1 MVVTADEM
9 AATTAESVPEP
20 LRTGNSVV
28 ISRMTPARLAK
39 IVKTAMNAIMQ
50 MAIRFI
56 ESVFLSFQSEWRTG
70 LCEITQPS
78 IKNVDSSK
86 RILAF

>member
-1 MVVTADEM
+1 MVVTADEI

-20 LRTGNSVV
+20 LRTGKSVV

-39 IVKTAMNAIMQ
+39 IVKTAKNAIMQ

-56 ESVFLSFQSEWRTG
+56 
-70 LCEITQPS
+70 
-78 IKNVDSSK
+78 
-86 RILAF
+86 